1 MKLQVILAK
10 YRSFI
15 RFNLVGILNTLVDF
29 VAFTLLIAI
38 GLSNTL
44 SQCLSYSAGIANS
57 YVLNRRWT
65 FAADSSSQPDAS
77 AHSARRA
84 VDLGQLGRFLTVN
97 LITLGLSLLLLH
109 LFNGV
114 WGLHVLVAK
123 AIALV
128 FTTMVNFAG
137 SKLWVFA
144 KPGGS

>member
-1 MKLQVILAK
+1 MKLQPILTK

-29 VAFTLLIAI
+29 VVFTLLIAT

-57 YVLNRRWT
+57 YVLNRKWT
-65 FAADSSSQPDAS
+65 FAADSSSQPQAS
-77 AHSARRA
+77 TPGRRA
-84 VDLGQLGRFLTVN
+84 ADLGQLVRFLTVN
-97 LITLGLSLLLLH
+97 LLTLGLSLLLLH

-123 AIALV
+123 AISLV
-128 FTTMVNFAG
+128 FTTLVNFAG

-144 KPGGS
+144 KPGGN

>member
-1 MKLQVILAK
+1 MNVRLLLDK

-29 VAFTLLIAI
+29 VVFTLLISI
-38 GLSNTL
+38 GLSNSL

-57 YVLNRRWT
+57 YVLNRKWT
-65 FAADSSSQPDAS
+65 FAQGNKPLPQEGEVGRRS
-77 AHSARRA
+77 A
-84 VDLGQLGRFLTVN
+84 DLGQLGRFLTVN

-114 WGLHVLVAK
+114 WGLPVLAAK

>member
-29 VAFTLLIAI
+29 VVFTLLIAI

-65 FAADSSSQPDAS
+65 FAADFSSQPQAS
-77 AHSARRA
+77 HPGRRT

-144 KPGGS
+144 KPGGN